1 MSKAQDRRRA
11 RSRGHDTRP
20 PGTETWLGRVVL
32 VMRRALAVMFLL
44 AGLFAISSPAQ
55 ACSCLAAPPEQ
66 MLKFG
71 PTAFVGTV
79 TDVSAAAGSKL
90 MTFQVDTVLAG
101 ELPAVAEV
109 WTASDGAAC
118 GIEAGVGARI
128 ATTEEAGRLTSNLC
142 STADPDTAIQA
153 LGPGTAPLEPADLA
167 APFDW
172 PAVWLG
178 VGALTLIGGAWLAIR
193 RLS

>member
-1 MSKAQDRRRA
+1 
-11 RSRGHDTRP
+11 
-20 PGTETWLGRVVL
+20 
-32 VMRRALAVMFLL
+32 MRRALIVTLL
-44 AGLFAISSPAQ
+44 LVGLFGMSSPAQ
-55 ACSCLAAPPEQ
+55 ACSCAAAPPEQ
-66 MLKFG
+66 MLDFA
-71 PTAFVGTV
+71 PIAFVGTV
-79 TDVSAAAGSKL
+79 SEIGAAAGSKL

-101 ELPAVAEV
+101 DVPAVAEV

-128 ATTEEAGRLTSNLC
+128 AVFATEEAGRLTSTLC

-153 LGPGTAPLEPADLA
+153 LGPGTAPLETADLA

-172 PAVWLG
+172 PVVWLG